1 MWLFP
6 NPQVLSQPEGA
17 ADHRVLSGQLSA
29 MVTRGGLSVAWFSEP
44 SLGVPR
50 QRAAESMRSLPHFLQ
65 GPLLP
70 RSSGHFLLTPP
81 VLQGWG
87 SRLRAREA
95 AALEL
100 KAQVTRDPSGL
111 TQMVP
116 VCLPPPSAVS

>member
-50 QRAAESMRSLPHFLQ
+50 QRAAESMRSLPHFL
-65 GPLLP
+65 
-70 RSSGHFLLTPP
+70 LTPP